1 MPRIILASSS
11 PRRIELLKQ
20 LGISFQ
26 VIPSGIVEASEFE
39 DSSAAD
45 VALQQAWAKAR
56 AVAEKHPEEIVIA
69 ADTVVCCDGEVLGKP
84 RSWEDAARMLR
95 KLSGK
100 VHEVHTGLVLW
111 QKSSQRRAEDVVTTR
126 VYFRNLEEREI
137 FGYLAT
143 GEPFDKAGGY
153 GIQGYGSLL
162 VERIEGCYYNVV
174 GLPLAR
180 LGEMLKDFGVD
191 LLCQM
196 DTASQ

>member
-26 VIPSGIVEASEFE
+26 VVPSGIPEVC
-39 DSSAAD
+39 DSGCSAAD
-45 VALQQAWAKAR
+45 VALQQAKAKAE
-56 AVAEKHPEEIVIA
+56 AVAEKHPQEIVIA
-69 ADTVVCCDGEVLGKP
+69 ADTVVCCDREVLGKP
-84 RSWEDAARMLR
+84 RDWEDAARMLR

-111 QKSSQRRAEDVVTTR
+111 QKSSQQRAEDVVTTR

-153 GIQGYGSLL
+153 GIQGYGALL
-162 VERIEGCYYNVV
+162 VEKIEGCYYNVV

-180 LGEMLKDFGVD
+180 LGEMLKGFGVD
-191 LLCQM
+191 LLCQAN
-196 DTASQ
+196 TASE